1 MPETKKSLSSWK
13 NNDSNQ
19 ILFCSKRFW
28 HFVFWQLAVSQIV
41 QLFSIMTDASLST
54 QPISLWQFPVLIIAW
69 LFANHSWLRFPATKG
84 ALQVKGFKSFVMEEN
99 NLRIWNSSYRGDTK
113 ATLKIGQIWRKT
125 CQKGAGGWG
134 LPKSQRKHTKYTN
147 NNKNIDKELCWE
159 KRTWNA
165 K

>member
-41 QLFSIMTDASLST
+41 QLFSIMTDACLWT
-54 QPISLWQFPVLIIAW
+54 QPISQWQFPVLIIACW

-84 ALQVKGFKSFVMEEN
+84 ALQVKGFSPFVMEAN
-99 NLRIWNSSYRGDTK
+99 ILRIWNSSYWGHIKT
-113 ATLKIGQIWRKT
+113 TLKIGQIWRK
-125 CQKGAGGWG
+125 KGTGGWG

-159 KRTWNA
+159 KHAWNA
-165 K
+165 KWA